1 MGTACHLSP
10 RGTLVLVV
18 LCLPFAAAELTTVTL
33 APSNASTVAKG
44 HINWKDRGEEFF
56 KVEEDEPVGVGR
68 FNDSLTHQEAV
79 LETVRHKR
87 IHDPIIRLQAPHR
100 SSS

>member
-79 LETVRHKR
+79 LET
-87 IHDPIIRLQAPHR
+87 
-100 SSS
+100 